1 MSEAQPQDIRPTE
14 TADGQLLV
22 YMVIGESGVYIDC
35 PALGYGMGIPR
46 TAYSEDSVKHSLETI
61 IRSNSRAMILR
72 AKKGEQFPEKRLDY
86 ARRYADEDTVLPLVF
101 VKQFQPPIQN
111 GF

>member
-1 MSEAQPQDIRPTE
+1 MSEAEPQDTRPLQTE
-14 TADGQLLV
+14 SGQLIV
-22 YMVIGESGVYIDC
+22 YMVMGDAGIYIDC

-46 TAYSEDSVKHSLETI
+46 TAYSEESVKHSLETI
-61 IRSNSRAMILR
+61 IRSNSRAMLFR
-72 AKKGEQFPEKRLDY
+72 AEKGEQFPEKRLDY
-86 ARRYADEDTVLPLVF
+86 ARRYADEDTALPLVF